1 MIWDTLKSLDKEI
14 NYYLPR
20 LSSRQKQTVLTVVK
34 TFAEE
39 DKRDLWE
46 DEIFLTQLD
55 NRTAE
60 YESGKVK
67 PLTLTE
73 LEDNARKS
81 YESKSVR
88 KK

>member
-20 LSSRQKQTVLTVVK
+20 LSSRRKQNVLTVVK

-46 DEIFLTQLD
+46 DEFFLTQLD